1 MDFLS
6 MFKIFLDLITLFVLG
21 FSFGTPTFKF
31 KKYCYII
38 LGSISII
45 LALINSIQ
53 YSFILSLIYS
63 LFTICWFILSIIC
76 KQNEDKFL
84 K

>member
-6 MFKIFLDLITLFVLG
+6 ILKLLLDLTMLFVLG

-45 LALINSIQ
+45 LALVNSVQ
-53 YSFILSLIYS
+53 YNFILSLIYS
-63 LFTICWFILSIIC
+63 LLTICWFILSIIC